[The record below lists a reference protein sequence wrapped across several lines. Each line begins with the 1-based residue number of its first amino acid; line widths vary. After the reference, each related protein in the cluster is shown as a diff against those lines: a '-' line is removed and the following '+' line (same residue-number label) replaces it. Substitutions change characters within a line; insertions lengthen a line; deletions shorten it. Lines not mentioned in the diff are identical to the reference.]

1 MNFDKE
7 SESRN
12 FFFFGG
18 GGGGGGGGGEEG
30 RGSERG
36 DINIRAAIFF
46 TQDTLS

>member
-1 MNFDKE
+1 MYFDK
-7 SESRN
+7 N
-12 FFFFGG
+12 PNPGVFLFLFFCGG
-18 GGGGGGGGGEEG
+18 GGGGRGEG